1 MEIDVLTL
9 FPRIFEGPLEESI
22 LKRAQQKGIFS
33 VRVHNLRDF
42 THDKHRVVDDKPY
55 GGGPG
60 MLMKPEPIFEA
71 VEKFRRTESRVVLMT
86 PQGSPLM
93 QARAQEF
100 SGAAHLIIICG
111 HYEGVDE
118 RVRAALVNDEVSI
131 GDYVLTN
138 GALAAAVFVD
148 AVVRLLPGALGNPDS
163 SRFES
168 FGAEDTGAHADA
180 DDGVPRSTYGAGGL
194 LDYPHYTRP
203 AEFMGMAVPE
213 ALAGG
218 NHEEVRRWRRR
229 MALKKTLENR
239 PDLLEKIEISDEDRE
254 ILAELGWRQ
263 R

>member
-22 LKRAQQKGIFS
+22 LKRAQSKGLVV

-71 VEKFRRTESRVVLMT
+71 VEKFRRTDSRVVLMT
-86 PQGSPLM
+86 PQGSPLT
-93 QARAQEF
+93 QGRAQEF
-100 SGAAHLIIICG
+100 SRAARLIIICG

-118 RVRAALVNDEVSI
+118 RARAALVNDEVSI

-148 AVVRLLPGALGNPDS
+148 DVVCGRIARRSAVHAATRVSGFDGA
-163 SRFES
+163 R
-168 FGAEDTGAHADA
+168 GAVERQ
-180 DDGVPRSTYGAGGL
+180 PRG
-194 LDYPHYTRP
+194 DCQ
-203 AEFMGMAVPE
+203 MA
-213 ALAGG
+213 
-218 NHEEVRRWRRR
+218 RR
-229 MALKKTLENR
+229 MGAAT
-239 PDLLEKIEISDEDRE
+239 DEGAAAGFVEGRLNFAFQTRYAITGE
-254 ILAELGWRQ
+254 
-263 R
+263 